1 MVNLDNLDPRVVS
14 QVWCVCFGCLGI
26 SKALDDRGWRTGERP
41 AMHVRLLFGQVF
53 KSALLRT
60 CLSCVEGVTLEG
72 LTFFLFIPEIQTAR
86 GPREPLMAIEG

>member
-1 MVNLDNLDPRVVS
+1 MDNLDPR
-14 QVWCVCFGCLGI
+14 GCLGI
-26 SKALDDRGWRTGERP
+26 SKAAGNRRWRTVERP
-41 AMHVRLLFGQVF
+41 ATHVRLLFGQVF
-53 KSALLRT
+53 KSAPLRT